1 MWEGAINPDLVQE
14 IRSGH
19 ATRERK
25 LAIASGSASL
35 SPEERVDLLAM
46 LAEDADELVA
56 ERAAS
61 ALLTQP
67 VESFLAALNRPN
79 FSGACSRQ
87 LVVYCA
93 KNLLD
98 KPGIAEALARRPEC
112 PGELL
117 APAVPR
123 LGAAAVQALL
133 EDLDRLSTAPAL
145 AAALAASTSLTAE
158 QRQQL
163 QELQQDAPASLAELE
178 EAAAVAESDRTKRQT
193 LLQRLSR
200 MRVVER
206 VQLALKGNRE
216 ERMTLIRD
224 PCKVVQRAVLQSTR
238 ITDRE
243 VEAFAAMASLSDEVL
258 RLIGKNR
265 NFIKNYTVVKNLM
278 SNPKAPLDI
287 SLHMLP
293 TLTAQ
298 DLKLLTSNKNIPET
312 LRTMAIR
319 LQRQRK
325 EVRQGS

>member
-1 MWEGAINPDLVQE
+1 M
-14 IRSGH
+14 
-19 ATRERK
+19 
-25 LAIASGSASL
+25 
-35 SPEERVDLLAM
+35 DLLAV
-46 LAEDADELVA
+46 LAQDADEQVA
-56 ERAAS
+56 QRAAG

-67 VESFLAALNRPN
+67 VETYLAALERPVA
-79 FSGACSRQ
+79 SGGCTPQ
-87 LVVYCA
+87 LVIFCA
-93 KNLLD
+93 KNLLE
-98 KPGIAEALARRPEC
+98 KPGMADALARKPEC

-117 APAVPR
+117 APAASR
-123 LGAAAVQALL
+123 LNATAVQTLL
-133 EDLDRLSTAPAL
+133 EDLDRLSAAPAL
-145 AAALAASTSLTAE
+145 AAALATSTSLTAE

-178 EAAAVAESDRTKRQT
+178 EAAAVAESDRAKRQT

-206 VQLALKGNRE
+206 VQFALKGNRE

-224 PCKVVQRAVLQSTR
+224 PCKVVQRAVLQSSR

-243 VEAFAAMASLSDEVL
+243 VEAFAAMANLSEEVL
-258 RLIGKNR
+258 RLIGRSR
-265 NFIKNYTVVKNLM
+265 NFIKNYSVVRNLM
-278 SNPKAPLDI
+278 NNPKTPLDI
-287 SLHMLP
+287 SLHLLP

-298 DLKLLTSNKNIPET
+298 DLKMLTSNKNIPDT

>member
-1 MWEGAINPDLVQE
+1 MWEGAINPELVQE

-35 SPEERVDLLAM
+35 SLEERVNLLAI
-46 LAEDADELVA
+46 LAEDTDELVA
-56 ERAAS
+56 ERAAG
-61 ALLTQP
+61 ALLSQP
-67 VESFLAALNRPN
+67 AEAFLTALEQPAS
-79 FSGACSRQ
+79 SGGCSPQ

-93 KNLLD
+93 KNLLE
-98 KPGIAEALARRPEC
+98 KPAIADALARKPEC

-117 APAVPR
+117 APAVSR
-123 LGAAAVQALL
+123 LSAAATQALL

-145 AAALAASTSLTAE
+145 AAALATSTSLTAE

-163 QELQQDAPASLAELE
+163 QELQQDAPASLVELE
-178 EAAAVAESDRTKRQT
+178 EAAAAAESDRTRRQT

-206 VQLALKGNRE
+206 VKLALKGNRE

-224 PCKVVQRAVLQSTR
+224 PCKVVQRAVLQSSR

-265 NFIKNYTVVKNLM
+265 NFIKNYAVVKNLM
-278 SNPKAPLDI
+278 NNPKTPLDL

-293 TLTAQ
+293 TLAAQ
-298 DLKLLTSNKNIPET
+298 DLKMLTSNKNIPET
-312 LRTMAIR
+312 LRTMAVR